1 VSTIEHVIGREV
13 LDSRGN
19 PTVEAEVLLDSGA
32 RGRAIA
38 PSGASTGI
46 REAVELRD
54 GGARFSGKG
63 VLQAVANVNGEIAD
77 AVCGLD
83 ALDQRA
89 VDHTMIDLDGT
100 PDKGRLGANAL
111 LAVSLASAKA
121 VADDLDIPLY
131 RSIGGTNAH
140 ALPVPMLNVLNGG
153 AHANNSIDFQE
164 FMLMPVGAAS
174 FSEALRWGTETYH
187 ALRTLLAE
195 RGMST
200 AVGDE
205 GGFAPDLPQNEDAVK
220 LLLEAIERSGRV
232 PGDEIALALDPATS
246 ELWDDGA
253 YVLAGEGRT
262 LSPAELVDYWV
273 ELVDRYPI
281 VSIEDGMAEE
291 DWDGWAACTKALGG
305 RVQLVGDDI
314 FVTNAEILERGIREG
329 VANAILVKLNQI
341 GTLTETLDTVALAN
355 RASYGT
361 VISHRS
367 GETEDTT
374 IADLVVA
381 VNAGQLKAGAPARS
395 DRVAKYNQLLRI
407 EEDLG
412 ESAGFPGLA
421 ALAGV
426 GGGRHGAG

>member
-54 GGARFSGKG
+54 GGDRYGGKG
-63 VLQAVANVNGEIAD
+63 VQHAVAHVNGEIAA
-77 AVCGLD
+77 AVAGLD
-83 ALDQRA
+83 ALDQRS
-89 VDHTMIDLDGT
+89 VDHTLIDVDGT

-111 LAVSLASAKA
+111 LAVSLATAKA
-121 VADDLDIPLY
+121 VADDLEIPLY
-131 RSIGGTNAH
+131 RSIGGANAH
-140 ALPVPMLNVLNGG
+140 ALPIPMLNVLNGG
-153 AHANNSIDFQE
+153 AHAKNSIDFQE

-187 ALRTLLAE
+187 ALKSLLAD
-195 RGMST
+195 RGLST

-220 LLLEAIERSGRV
+220 LLVEAIELAGRT
-232 PGDEIALALDPATS
+232 PGEEIALALDPATS
-246 ELWDDGA
+246 ELWNDGA

-262 LSPAELVDYWV
+262 LSSAELVDYWV
-273 ELVDRYPI
+273 DLVDRYPI

-291 DWDGWAACTKALGG
+291 DWAGWSAHTKALGG
-305 RVQLVGDDI
+305 RIQLVGDDI
-314 FVTNAEILERGIREG
+314 FVTNAEILERGISEG

-355 RASYGT
+355 RSSYRP

-374 IADLVVA
+374 IADLAVA
-381 VNAGQLKAGAPARS
+381 VNAGQIKAGAPARS

-412 ESAGFPGLA
+412 ESASFPGGA
-421 ALAGV
+421 ALAG
-426 GGGRHGAG
+426 GGVRRGGA